1 MADSSDLTSTYGA
14 WLIALFLET
23 IMYGVGVL
31 QTFLYF
37 QWWTDSWYTK
47 APVILAIVLD
57 SAQLFFFF
65 LSTYLRFVEDFGV
78 VQADF
83 IWADFIQ
90 LIANYLATFTVQIH
104 FATQI
109 YRLMRP
115 ELRVFKTPVLCT
127 RAAYV
132 VILLAMTQL
141 AAGIAQAIML
151 YRLRS
156 FSRLDE
162 TKAITMLQTA
172 ASLACDIAITS
183 YLYLF
188 LAGSKGGPHT
198 MVKTEKL
205 LNALMVQ
212 AASRGLLTAIS
223 STLTMILFL
232 IFPDAFWFL
241 LSVAPN
247 SKIYLNCMLAALNLR
262 RHVRDIQDNPPA
274 FESAVEFNVLTA
286 PRTTVS
292 GAATQ
297 VEIQPSDHPAS
308 GCQ

>member
-1 MADSSDLTSTYGA
+1 MTDSSDLTSTYGA

-37 QWWTDSWYTK
+37 QWWTDRWYTK

-78 VQADF
+78 VHADF
-83 IWADFIQ
+83 IWADFVSGHTMPIGYLASPSNPQIQ
-90 LIANYLATFTVQIH
+90 LIANYLSAFTVQI
-104 FATQI
+104 
-109 YRLMRP
+109 YRLC
-115 ELRVFKTPVLCT
+115 K
-127 RAAYV
+127 
-132 VILLAMTQL
+132 
-141 AAGIAQAIML
+141 
-151 YRLRS
+151 

-183 YLYLF
+183 SLYLF
-188 LAGSKGGPHT
+188 LARSKGGPHT

-205 LNALMVQ
+205 LNALMVK
-212 AASRGLLTAIS
+212 AVSRGLLTAIS

-232 IFPDAFWFL
+232 IFPDTFWFL

-262 RHVRDIQDNPPA
+262 RHVRDIPDIPP

-286 PRTTVS
+286 PRTTVLS
-292 GAATQ
+292 QQVATTAA
-297 VEIQPSDHPAS
+297 
-308 GCQ
+308 